1 MNNFAKNEATVRK
14 IKIYNSDEDN
24 FLPSATVNLES
35 IDIQY
40 FPERDVFLNGI
51 SNTMAIQIAN
61 CYGNVPKIYNAKVV
75 DQAGNEVTIFFI
87 NHWISD
93 VLSDKDGNFKFKIPL
108 MNQQEVK
115 IVIQG
120 FAVEGRIIN
129 SEQIVTLK
137 TL

>member
-40 FPERDVFLNGI
+40 FPESGVFLNGI

-61 CYGNVPKIYNAKVV
+61 CNGNVPKIYNAKVV
-75 DQAGNEVTIFFI
+75 DQAGNEVTIFF

-93 VLSDKDGNFKFKIPL
+93 VLSDKDGNFEFKIPL

-115 IVIQG
+115 IVIEG
-120 FAVEGRIIN
+120 FAVEGRIIH

-137 TL
+137 AI

>member
-1 MNNFAKNEATVRK
+1 MNNFAENEATVRK

-24 FLPSATVNLES
+24 FLPSATVNCES

-40 FPERDVFLNGI
+40 FLASGIFLNGI
-51 SNTMAIQIAN
+51 SNTMAIFTN

-93 VLSDKDGNFKFKIPL
+93 VLSDKDGNFEFKIPL